1 MGYDSIL
8 VFYLFV
14 QDLPV
19 QGNPVQ
25 VNAVVVKQKSPESG
39 DFGAVFGGT
48 VHRADRLRTPANR
61 GVSHGDRGGV
71 RRWRGVGF
79 RTTSCWRVKLHY

>member
-1 MGYDSIL
+1 MFYLFS
-8 VFYLFV
+8 YLFV

-39 DFGAVFGGT
+39 EFGV
-48 VHRADRLRTPANR
+48 VYSHRADAPRMRPNR
-61 GVSHGDRGGV
+61 GVSRGDRGGV
-71 RRWRGVGF
+71 RGWCRVGLNRF
-79 RTTSCWRVKLHY
+79 PLLNPVTLV

>member
-8 VFYLFV
+8 VFNLFSYLFV

-39 DFGAVFGGT
+39 EFRVVLGWTSTTPMHRECAQTGAFLAATGAVCG
-48 VHRADRLRTPANR
+48 D
-61 GVSHGDRGGV
+61 GVELVCVQLLAGE
-71 RRWRGVGF
+71 
-79 RTTSCWRVKLHY
+79 